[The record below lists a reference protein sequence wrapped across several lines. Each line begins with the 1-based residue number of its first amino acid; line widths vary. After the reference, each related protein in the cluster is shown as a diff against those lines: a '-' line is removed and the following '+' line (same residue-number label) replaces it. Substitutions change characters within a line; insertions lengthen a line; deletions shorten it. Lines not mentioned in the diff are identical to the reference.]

1 MVDKKKTIRGLQEIR
16 TLSGRV
22 DMVSEP
28 YRAFMRITALEM
40 EKERRGIE
48 KRSAVQRV
56 QNIDAR
62 FRDIEAEKD
71 ALLTIL
77 GERKKGR
84 SPVTS
89 SVKPKEISNQDTGG
103 FKIRY

>member
-1 MVDKKKTIRGLQEIR
+1 MVDKKKTIRGLQDIR

-22 DMVSEP
+22 DMISEP

-48 KRSAVQRV
+48 RRSAVQRV

-71 ALLTIL
+71 ALLTSL
-77 GERKKGR
+77 GEREKGR
-84 SPVTS
+84 SPSTS
-89 SVKPKEISNQDTGG
+89 YMKSKEISNQDTGS